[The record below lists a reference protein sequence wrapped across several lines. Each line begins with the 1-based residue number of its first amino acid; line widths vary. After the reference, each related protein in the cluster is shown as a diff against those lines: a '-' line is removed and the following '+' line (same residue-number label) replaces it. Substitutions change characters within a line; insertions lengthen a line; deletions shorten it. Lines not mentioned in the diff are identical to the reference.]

1 MKSDYTPGPS
11 ACGSCTGFLVSHHS
25 IVCIS
30 IGWSFGESKNSLLLP
45 SFNLLMMQRQ
55 TETDEIRLRVLD
67 RQRYTFNGFF
77 CGLSIGTHSLWWQPS
92 ANDMFWLLSILH
104 TFESPFLFRHLAPHI
119 LNIIERNTSSLRN
132 INGKVREALPPLYRP
147 CPICMTSQLPL
158 SPAPDFLNEFR
169 FRKGNHIR
177 RHSFTCMAVAHHTE
191 QSSLRQFAAGRENRI
206 DSHRLWIPIQ
216 NVGGYIV
223 SWLDSLS
230 VFENKS
236 PSIGALLCVW
246 I

>member
-11 ACGSCTGFLVSHHS
+11 ACGSCTGFLVSHHA

-30 IGWSFGESKNSLLLP
+30 IGWSFGESKNSLLLA

-119 LNIIERNTSSLRN
+119 LNIFLKETQALYETSM
-132 INGKVREALPPLYRP
+132 GKSEK
-147 CPICMTSQLPL
+147 
-158 SPAPDFLNEFR
+158 R
-169 FRKGNHIR
+169 FRRCTAPVPFVWLPNYPCLLHQTFWMNFDSGKEITSGAIHSHVWQWHIIR
-177 RHSFTCMAVAHHTE
+177 NN
-191 QSSLRQFAAGRENRI
+191 LRSDNLQLGGKIELTRI
-206 DSHRLWIPIQ
+206 D
-216 NVGGYIV
+216 
-223 SWLDSLS
+223 
-230 VFENKS
+230 FEF
-236 PSIGALLCVW
+236 PYRT
-246 I
+246 

>member
-11 ACGSCTGFLVSHHS
+11 ACGSCTGFLVSHHA

-30 IGWSFGESKNSLLLP
+30 IGWSFGESKNSLLLA

-177 RHSFTCMAVAHHTE
+177 RHSFTKYGSGTSYGTIFAPTICSWAGKSNWLASTLNSHTE
-191 QSSLRQFAAGRENRI
+191 RRWVYCFLTWQ
-206 DSHRLWIPIQ
+206 PICF
-216 NVGGYIV
+216 
-223 SWLDSLS
+223 W
-230 VFENKS
+230 E
-236 PSIGALLCVW
+236 
-246 I
+246 